1 MKRLSMILS
10 LVLALCMIL
19 SMGAFAS
26 GEASGETS
34 AEAQADTKSVE
45 EAYLAY
51 AREFL
56 QNELLV
62 NSYMTQEQIDNEFMP
77 LVEAHDYET
86 FPAYN
91 MYHDG
96 WFVNGRAMT
105 FEEFEAQYQPGGET
119 KSVEDAFIDYIHD
132 WLYDELA
139 INSLMSEDIIENE
152 YMPEV
157 RAFDFVS
164 FPAEMLYNGMLEQGC
179 PMTFEEFAAQYQAA
193 AGGDVTWQDYIDFL
207 WNSFKDTAPDP
218 DALKTLLDSTP
229 DWAFIEENIESGPWY
244 KFFGEDYYNAT
255 TWDEFAANGGV
266 GTFNADFVDSA
277 GGAS

>member
-26 GEASGETS
+26 DEASGETS

-105 FEEFEAQYQPGGET
+105 FEEFAAQYNPGG
-119 KSVEDAFIDYIHD
+119 KSAEDAYIDYIYEF
-132 WLYDELA
+132 LENELKVNPYMTQEQ
-139 INSLMSEDIIENE
+139 IDNE
-152 YMPEV
+152 YMPLIK
-157 RAFDFVS
+157 AGNYTD
-164 FPAEMLYNGMLEQGC
+164 FPASHLFNAGWLNTGTA
-179 PMTFEEFAAQYQAA
+179 MTLEEFKAQYKP

-255 TWDEFAANGGV
+255 TWAEFEANGGV

>member
-1 MKRLSMILS
+1 MKNTIRILC
-10 LVLALCMIL
+10 LLLALCMAL
-19 SMGAFAS
+19 SLGVFAS
-26 GEASGETS
+26 GEPSGEASEAGEAKSVEEAFIEYIHNWLLDELAINSLMTEDIVENEYMPLVRAFDFVS
-34 AEAQADTKSVE
+34 FPAEMLYNGMLEQGCPMTFEEFAAQYQPDAKSVE
-45 EAYLAY
+45 EAYIDY
-51 AREFL
+51 ARDFL
-56 QNELLV
+56 QKELLV

-96 WFVNGRAMT
+96 WFVNGKA
-105 FEEFEAQYQPGGET
+105 
-119 KSVEDAFIDYIHD
+119 
-132 WLYDELA
+132 
-139 INSLMSEDIIENE
+139 
-152 YMPEV
+152 
-157 RAFDFVS
+157 
-164 FPAEMLYNGMLEQGC
+164 
-179 PMTFEEFAAQYQAA
+179 MTFEEFAAQYVP
-193 AGGDVTWQDYIDFL
+193 AGGSVTWQDYIDFL
-207 WNSFKDTAPDP
+207 WNSFKDTAPNP
-218 DALKTLLDSTP
+218 DALKSLLDSTP

>member
-1 MKRLSMILS
+1 MKRLSTILS

-19 SMGAFAS
+19 SVGAFAS
-26 GEASGETS
+26 GEAGGETT

-45 EAYLAY
+45 EAYIDY
-51 AREFL
+51 IYEFL
-56 QNELLV
+56 ENELKI
-62 NSYMTQEQIDNEFMP
+62 NPYMTQEQIDNEYMP
-77 LVEAHDYET
+77 LIKAGNYTD
-86 FPAYN
+86 FPASHLFN
-91 MYHDG
+91 AG
-96 WFVNGRAMT
+96 WLNTGTA
-105 FEEFEAQYQPGGET
+105 
-119 KSVEDAFIDYIHD
+119 
-132 WLYDELA
+132 
-139 INSLMSEDIIENE
+139 
-152 YMPEV
+152 
-157 RAFDFVS
+157 
-164 FPAEMLYNGMLEQGC
+164 
-179 PMTFEEFAAQYQAA
+179 MTFEEFAAQYNPGGKAVEEAYIDYIYEFLENELKVNPYMTQEQIDNEYMPLVKAGNYTDFPASHLFNAGWLNTGTAMTFKEFAAQYQPA

-207 WNSFKDTAPDP
+207 WNSSKDTAPDP